1 MLNSMHMSNFY
12 EPAMKC
18 SWGFLYTILFLTI
31 CRGISRHFI
40 FAMLSQIFSYF
51 CSCYDLRIHSCFH
64 MPYSYS
70 PWFFPFTFSPIDCT
84 IWNFL
89 LLDLKYLNNVT
100 VMSFCIY
107 VTFNV
112 FDGFMFL
119 FRYFYIQILMKTMH
133 DRWFFIWCTCLL
145 IWV

>member
-1 MLNSMHMSNFY
+1 MIKASMLNSMHMSNFY

-100 VMSFCIY
+100 VMSF
-107 VTFNV
+107 VSKWHL
-112 FDGFMFL
+112 MFL
-119 FRYFYIQILMKTMH
+119 VVLCSYLDISTFKY
-133 DRWFFIWCTCLL
+133 
-145 IWV
+145 